1 MFVPIYEFAQSGTA
15 ALTTAT
21 FSSVNVRERRDLQR
35 LLRENVEVI
44 APDARIILS
53 SAEFSKEVTS
63 SV

>member
-15 ALTTAT
+15 ALTPAT

-53 SAEFSKEVTS
+53 SAEFFKEVTS